1 MTPKCIYSTFS
12 VKKGPKKIKIA
23 KQCQCLLRVERCCK
37 YNVSFDHLWG
47 LFHLTIQDRVA
58 YDTSRIPDISQRLVQ
73 SLNTSHYDSLLYISQ
88 TSDLGKGL
96 QQTTI
101 RFWDVLFVQIAGCHF
116 IILDPVKSKQ
126 KQEHQKSKSCKH
138 NHTGLFIDILCI
150 AFNLSESHYKV

>member
-1 MTPKCIYSTFS
+1 MAQPVTDEQIDRLMMTPKCIYSTFS

-23 KQCQCLLRVERCCK
+23 KQCQCLLRVEWCCK

-47 LFHLTIQDRVA
+47 LFHFTIQDRVTN
-58 YDTSRIPDISQRLVQ
+58 DTSRISNISQRLMQ

-96 QQTTI
+96 QQTTM

-126 KQEHQKSKSCKH
+126 KQEHQKSKSWKH
-138 NHTGLFIDILCI
+138 NPTGLIIDI
-150 AFNLSESHYKV
+150 